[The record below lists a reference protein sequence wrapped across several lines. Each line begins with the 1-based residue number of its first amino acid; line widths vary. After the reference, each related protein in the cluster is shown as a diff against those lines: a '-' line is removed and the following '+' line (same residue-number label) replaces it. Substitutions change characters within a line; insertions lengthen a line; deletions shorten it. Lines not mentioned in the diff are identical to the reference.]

1 MVIILNEG
9 KVVDR
14 IKDWIDKGNK
24 RLGYDGG
31 KTTKNSK
38 KPSTKKDKSSQK
50 EKGFLTEEDISNA
63 ISLIKKVIGG
73 NSIVGKHL
81 ELKPMSDIM
90 AEYSISE
97 YDFVCIGTLY
107 VMNPDDPDD
116 QDVLIPHDESEWFK
130 GDFKERCKEISNLVD
145 SLCDKLQ
152 KECSNKYGDSF
163 KFDFDTIYYAYLF
176 YVDSVKP
183 KNAEN
188 KSLNEA
194 ASKETLGYSDMIRR
208 DKSLITRE
216 TNNASKK
223 VYETFRNSISDRYKK
238 DLEEFYNK
246 YRSAPKVDN
255 FFLDDCRMY
264 NIELSCNDGRPLCL
278 FYQDKVCD
286 LLNKSEKL
294 KALGYSFE
302 TEDYPGIIIFNKNV
316 DNYDGTPLNEA
327 ASSSLFR
334 FANSDTQIYDI
345 NNLFQDKKT
354 RIRHQ

>member
-50 EKGFLTEEDISNA
+50 ERGFLTEEDISNA

-81 ELKPMSDIM
+81 ELKPMSNIM

-97 YDFVCIGTLY
+97 HDFVCIGTLY

-130 GDFKERCKEISNLVD
+130 GDFKERSKEISNLVD

-163 KFDFDTIYYAYLF
+163 KFGFDTRYYAYFF

-194 ASKETLGYSDMIRR
+194 AS
-208 DKSLITRE
+208 
-216 TNNASKK
+216 
-223 VYETFRNSISDRYKK
+223 
-238 DLEEFYNK
+238 
-246 YRSAPKVDN
+246 
-255 FFLDDCRMY
+255 
-264 NIELSCNDGRPLCL
+264 
-278 FYQDKVCD
+278 
-286 LLNKSEKL
+286 
-294 KALGYSFE
+294 
-302 TEDYPGIIIFNKNV
+302 
-316 DNYDGTPLNEA
+316 
-327 ASSSLFR
+327 SSLFR
-334 FANSDTQIYDI
+334 FANSDTLIYDR
-345 NNLFQDKKT
+345 NNLFQDKKLISVINKAWPDIQKVVRKFVSGLIDIWYEGDDADTYEKVMKFAVLDYIGVEKYSGKYSIDITYNSEHT
-354 RIRHQ
+354 REGAERFFGGHSLSVYFDVSETDYKVGRINCSLEG